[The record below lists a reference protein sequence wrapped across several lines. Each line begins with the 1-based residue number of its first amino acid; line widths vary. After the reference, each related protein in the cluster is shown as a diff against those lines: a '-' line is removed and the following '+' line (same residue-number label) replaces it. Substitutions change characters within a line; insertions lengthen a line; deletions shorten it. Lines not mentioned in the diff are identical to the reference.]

1 MTETEAMPSLLD
13 LTDELLVAST
23 LLAIMAVP
31 EMNKPLVLEMCAS
44 AVARCQAL
52 VEELVRID
60 RRLKS

>member
-1 MTETEAMPSLLD
+1 MKETEAMPSLLD

-31 EMNKPLVLEMCAS
+31 EMNKPLMLEMCAS
-44 AVARCQAL
+44 ALERCQAL

-60 RRLKS
+60 RRLMP